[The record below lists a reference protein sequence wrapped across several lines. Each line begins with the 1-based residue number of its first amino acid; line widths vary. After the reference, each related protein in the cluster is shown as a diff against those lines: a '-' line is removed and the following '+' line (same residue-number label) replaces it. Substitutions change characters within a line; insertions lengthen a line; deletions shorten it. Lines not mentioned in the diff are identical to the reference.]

1 MRKFQTVVIGAS
13 LMMLAACGEKAPSGN
28 ETVATAPAPKVDTAE
43 DVIGLF
49 TTAGLKVENVVN
61 LTAES
66 DSNQLLG
73 RPGQYTSK
81 AFFYDARHP
90 KQPEGDEGEHT
101 VEVFASA
108 EDAKRRHDYIKSM
121 TENMPMLAQYQV
133 LRGPVLVRFDKAMLP
148 AQVDEYKKVIEGAV
162 SE

>member
-1 MRKFQTVVIGAS
+1 MLKFNVAVAS
-13 LMMLAACGEKAPSGN
+13 VALMVLSGCGDKQATGN
-28 ETVATAPAPKVDTAE
+28 ESVASAPAPKVESAP

-49 TTAGLKVENVVN
+49 KAAGLKVENVVE

-101 VEVFASA
+101 VEVFASPD
-108 EDAKRRHDYIKSM
+108 DAKRRHDYIKSM

-133 LRGPVLVRFDKAMLP
+133 LRGKVLVRFDKAMLP
-148 AQVDEYKKVIEGAV
+148 AEVEEYKKVIEGAI

>member
-1 MRKFQTVVIGAS
+1 MRNFHTAAVGAA
-13 LMMLAACGEKAPSGN
+13 LVLLTGCGDKAATSN
-28 ETVATAPAPKVDTAE
+28 EAVATAPTPKVETAE

-49 TTAGLKVENVVN
+49 TAAGLKVENVVN

-81 AFFYDARHP
+81 SFFYDARRP
-90 KQPEGDEGEHT
+90 KQPESDEGEHT

-148 AQVDEYKKVIEGAV
+148 AQVEEYKRVIEGAV